1 MFNIYTMFLAL
12 KKARMVKIDP
22 RQVPTT
28 QYVLRSKIPIISP
41 LGGIPFLPLNAIW
54 KTYFLQTSEGQP
66 GIFF

>member
-41 LGGIPFLPLNAIW
+41 LGGIPFLPLNA
-54 KTYFLQTSEGQP
+54 YFLQTSEGQP